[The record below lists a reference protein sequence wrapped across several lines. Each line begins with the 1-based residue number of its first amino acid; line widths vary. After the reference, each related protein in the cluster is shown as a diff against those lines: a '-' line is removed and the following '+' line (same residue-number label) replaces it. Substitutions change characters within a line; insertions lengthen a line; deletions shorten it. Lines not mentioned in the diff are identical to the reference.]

1 MKQGLYIHP
10 TSPRIVNGRTS
21 VAVEFFFSFIAVI
34 FLWFCSKLSM
44 VITSYV
50 SRLDKLAAKKIII
63 DSGEKVKSIEK
74 HNKTNIK
81 PSSLNLGIQFK
92 VNSWTLIKHGPLN
105 VTVASISHPNYWEL
119 TNVGPIFKGQSL
131 PAR

>member
-34 FLWFCSKLSM
+34 FSWVFSKLSM

-92 VNSWTLIKHGPLN
+92 VNSWTLIKYGPLN
-105 VTVASISHPNYWEL
+105 LTVASISHQNYWEL
-119 TNVGPIFKGQSL
+119 TNVGPKFKGQSL
-131 PAR
+131 PAG

>member
-34 FLWFCSKLSM
+34 FSWVFSKLSM

-50 SRLDKLAAKKIII
+50 SRLDRLAAKKIII
-63 DSGEKVKSIEK
+63 DSGEKVKTIEK

-92 VNSWTLIKHGPLN
+92 VNSWTLIKYGPLN
-105 VTVASISHPNYWEL
+105 LTVASISHQTYWEL
-119 TNVGPIFKGQSL
+119 TNVGPKFKGQSL
-131 PAR
+131 PAG